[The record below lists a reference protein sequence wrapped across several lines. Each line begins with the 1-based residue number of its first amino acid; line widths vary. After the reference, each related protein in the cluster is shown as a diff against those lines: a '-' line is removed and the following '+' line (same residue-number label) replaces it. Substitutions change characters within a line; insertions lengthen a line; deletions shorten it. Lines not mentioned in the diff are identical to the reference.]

1 MAVKVFAPR
10 VTAPLDT
17 SFIAPVRVSVAEMVE
32 LLAEELRRRRA
43 VSFRDLCGESASRAD
58 VVVRFLAL
66 LELFRQQYVEVE
78 QPTPFDGITV
88 RWRQPQTG
96 AERRNDDPGGLR

>member
-1 MAVKVFAPR
+1 
-10 VTAPLDT
+10 
-17 SFIAPVRVSVAEMVE
+17 
-32 LLAEELRRRRA
+32 

-66 LELFRQQYVEVE
+66 LELFRQQYVQVE
-78 QPTPFDGITV
+78 QPGPFDGIMV

-96 AERRNDDPGGLR
+96 AERRGDGPGGLG